1 MLAPPLLRYEYTDKE
16 AQEKVIRASDLEW
29 VIVRPMLLINGSWT
43 NAYRAWVEVKTGPPS
58 LHFAGI
64 VADFLMRQLTDDAF
78 IHTTPAIGY

>member
-16 AQEKVIRASDLEW
+16 AQEKVIRASDLQW
-29 VIVRPMLLINGSWT
+29 VIVRPMLLTNGSWT
-43 NAYRAWVEVKTGPPS
+43 NAYRAWVDVKPGRRPYIS
-58 LHFAGI
+58 RAD